1 MTKLD
6 AIKQIAVMRTKAA
19 SAGFSQSL
27 INNGYPD
34 HIVKQATLLYA
45 AEGGLMDRRS
55 RLIDAVRSSVM
66 EKAARLR
73 RYYNYR

>member
-6 AIKQIAVMRTKAA
+6 AIREIAKMRTKAA

-27 INNGYPD
+27 INNGFPD
-34 HIVKQATLLYA
+34 NIVKQATYLYA

-55 RLIDAVRSSVM
+55 QLIDALRSRVL
-66 EKAARLR
+66 EKAASMRR
-73 RYYNYR
+73 RYYR

>member
-6 AIKQIAVMRTKAA
+6 AIREIATMRTKAA

-27 INNGYPD
+27 INNGFPEN
-34 HIVKQATLLYA
+34 IVKQATYLYA

-55 RLIDAVRSSVM
+55 RLIDAVRASVL
-66 EKAARLR
+66 EKAAALR
-73 RYYNYR
+73 QRYGR

>member
-6 AIKQIAVMRTKAA
+6 AIREIATMRTKAA

-27 INNGYPD
+27 INNGFPD
-34 HIVKQATLLYA
+34 EVVKQATYMYA

-55 RLIDAVRSSVM
+55 RLIDAVRSSVL
-66 EKAARLR
+66 EKAAALRQR
-73 RYYNYR
+73 RYR

>member
-27 INNGYPD
+27 INNGFPD
-34 HIVKQATLLYA
+34 HIVKKATYMYA

-55 RLIDAVRSSVM
+55 RAIDAVRSGVM
-66 EKAARLR
+66 QKVAALR
-73 RYYNYR
+73 SLYQQ

>member
-6 AIKQIAVMRTKAA
+6 AIREIATMRTKAA

-27 INNGYPD
+27 INNGFPEN
-34 HIVKQATLLYA
+34 IVKQATYLYA

-55 RLIDAVRSSVM
+55 RLIDAVRASVL
-66 EKAARLR
+66 EKAAALR
-73 RYYNYR
+73 QKHGR

>member
-6 AIKQIAVMRTKAA
+6 AIREIATMRTKAA

-27 INNGYPD
+27 INNGFPEN
-34 HIVKQATLLYA
+34 IVKQATYLYA

-55 RLIDAVRSSVM
+55 RLIDAVRASVL
-66 EKAARLR
+66 EKAAALR
-73 RYYNYR
+73 KKYGR

>member
-6 AIKQIAVMRTKAA
+6 AIREIATMRTKAA

-27 INNGYPD
+27 INNGFPD
-34 HIVKQATLLYA
+34 EVVKQATYMYA

-55 RLIDAVRSSVM
+55 RMIDAVRSSVL
-66 EKAARLR
+66 EKAAALRQR
-73 RYYNYR
+73 RYR